1 MCISISIWQPS
12 LIQSAFQNCKNKRMY
27 LMHRR
32 DKGWPS
38 PGRLIAWIITLG
50 AIGGGAFIVFGLGIS
65 FGNDRQYQWMTAI
78 IFSFFTSLFFTQPLQ
93 VNILMNWNSKL
104 PHYLYIS
111 DFIHAYSNTWDKI
124 SSSWFSLPY
133 RRDWCLRSEMLMPS
147 LHLLM
152 KNHQRYIMIL
162 MIQQ

>member
-1 MCISISIWQPS
+1 
-12 LIQSAFQNCKNKRMY
+12 
-27 LMHRR
+27 MHRR

-93 VNILMNWNSKL
+93 VNLLMNWNSKIPYHL
-104 PHYLYIS
+104 LLLMS
-111 DFIHAYSNTWDKI
+111 FIHIQTLKIKI
-124 SSSWFSLPY
+124 SSSWFLLPY
-133 RRDWCLRSEMLMPS
+133 SRDWWIKSELLMPS

-152 KNHQRYIMIL
+152 KNHQWYIMIL

>member
-1 MCISISIWQPS
+1 
-12 LIQSAFQNCKNKRMY
+12 
-27 LMHRR
+27 MHRR

-93 VNILMNWNSKL
+93 VNISFTLKL
-104 PHYLYIS
+104 ETSSLFIIIDVIYPH
-111 DFIHAYSNTWDKI
+111 SNT
-124 SSSWFSLPY
+124 
-133 RRDWCLRSEMLMPS
+133 EG
-147 LHLLM
+147 
-152 KNHQRYIMIL
+152 KNL
-162 MIQQ
+162 F

>member
-1 MCISISIWQPS
+1 
-12 LIQSAFQNCKNKRMY
+12 
-27 LMHRR
+27 MHRR

-93 VNILMNWNSKL
+93 VNIFMNHWNLKRS
-104 PHYLYIS
+104 
-111 DFIHAYSNTWDKI
+111 FIFNY
-124 SSSWFSLPY
+124 
-133 RRDWCLRSEMLMPS
+133 
-147 LHLLM
+147 
-152 KNHQRYIMIL
+152 
-162 MIQQ
+162 

>member
-1 MCISISIWQPS
+1 
-12 LIQSAFQNCKNKRMY
+12 
-27 LMHRR
+27 MHRR

-93 VNILMNWNSKL
+93 VNILTKLSSKL
-104 PHYLYIS
+104 PCYYIIDVIYLYTN
-111 DFIHAYSNTWDKI
+111 A
-124 SSSWFSLPY
+124 
-133 RRDWCLRSEMLMPS
+133 
-147 LHLLM
+147 
-152 KNHQRYIMIL
+152 
-162 MIQQ
+162 